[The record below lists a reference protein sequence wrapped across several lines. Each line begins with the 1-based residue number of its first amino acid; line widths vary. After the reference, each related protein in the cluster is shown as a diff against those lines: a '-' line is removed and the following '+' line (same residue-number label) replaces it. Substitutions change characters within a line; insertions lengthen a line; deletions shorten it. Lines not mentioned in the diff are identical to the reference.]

1 MIAVSGGSATV
12 SLQMEESSDLSSWS
26 DLGDEVD
33 FTVTL
38 DPSDDTQFYRVKL
51 ADQ

>member
-26 DLGDEVD
+26 DLGAAVP

-38 DPSDDTQFYRVKL
+38 DPSDDTQFFRVKL
-51 ADQ
+51 AD